1 MTGPTTSCTAKFDT
15 NCDSCLEDGQ
25 ITFVRND
32 AEDLI
37 PAFDGEAFPWKGG
50 DLQTMRH
57 FICRDAPS
65 APLAEPILLDLP
77 DGDRLLAMCHLPN
90 GQPRGCLIA
99 VHGLNGC
106 MDAPHILWLVPAAL
120 AAGFALLRVNMR
132 GAGSARALARKTYNA
147 GAGADLI
154 PFVDWA
160 KRRFGALPLF
170 MMGHSLG
177 GTTALNMALDHPFV
191 ASQLAG
197 IVTVG
202 APIDMAAT
210 AKKFHLPRNR
220 LYVRYMLAGMKQIV
234 TTTPEL
240 EQRYIDAA
248 LRATNVYI
256 FDDQVTAHLAGHGDA
271 TSYYAAS
278 SVHNRLSQLN
288 IPAMVIQSTNDPW
301 VPVEP
306 CLAQPREAGLPSIV
320 VTKGGGHVGFHD
332 RKGSWYIRATLVW
345 IAAQL
350 GKIQASYNGATADT
364 T

>member
-1 MTGPTTSCTAKFDT
+1 MGSEMC
-15 NCDSCLEDGQ
+15 
-25 ITFVRND
+25 I
-32 AEDLI
+32 
-37 PAFDGEAFPWKGG
+37 
-50 DLQTMRH
+50 
-57 FICRDAPS
+57 RDR
-65 APLAEPILLDLP
+65 D
-77 DGDRLLAMCHLPN
+77 
-90 GQPRGCLIA
+90 
-99 VHGLNGC
+99 
-106 MDAPHILWLVPAAL
+106 
-120 AAGFALLRVNMR
+120 
-132 GAGSARALARKTYNA
+132 Y
-147 GAGADLI
+147 
-154 PFVDWA
+154 
-160 KRRFGALPLF
+160 
-170 MMGHSLG
+170 
-177 GTTALNMALDHPFV
+177 PFV

-234 TTTPEL
+234 ATTPEL

-256 FDDQVTAHLAGHGDA
+256 FDDQVTAPLAGHDDA

-278 SVHNRLSQLN
+278 SVHDRLSQLN

-332 RKGSWYIRATLVW
+332 SKGSWYIRATLAW

-350 GKIQASYNGATADT
+350 GKIQASYSGATADT